1 MMGCFQWPVCSATSA
16 LVVLLLF
23 FDDLLFSSCHV
34 LLSSTCLRHI
44 LVLLSF
50 FLSFFF
56 YFPPLASPNTISS
69 LHFSSLYD
77 LLYPPYL
84 LIYILFLISG
94 R

>member
-1 MMGCFQWPVCSATSA
+1 MFFS
-16 LVVLLLF
+16 LLHAFVTFLF
-23 FDDLLFSSCHV
+23 
-34 LLSSTCLRHI
+34 
-44 LVLLSF
+44 F
-50 FLSFFF
+50 FLSFFLF
-56 YFPPLASPNTISS
+56 FFISPPLASPNTISS

>member
-1 MMGCFQWPVCSATSA
+1 MFFS
-16 LVVLLLF
+16 LLHAFVTFLF
-23 FDDLLFSSCHV
+23 
-34 LLSSTCLRHI
+34 
-44 LVLLSF
+44 F
-50 FLSFFF
+50 FLSFFLF
-56 YFPPLASPNTISS
+56 FFFISPPLASPNTISS